1 MMRKGF
7 VVIAVAGLVLAGCSD
22 QLTSAVV
29 SGDVDAVQTLLDDGA
44 HPDAFISFRH
54 PKFAGGNKVRRR
66 LLVAAAVHG
75 HTDVAELLIG
85 SGATLSHPHN
95 EFAIC
100 PAAALGHV
108 DMVILLI
115 QVGVPPNPRRKCGER
130 GDKTP
135 LQIAEARG
143 HFDITRVLR
152 DAGARH

>member
-1 MMRKGF
+1 MKWKGMA
-7 VVIAVAGLVLAGCSD
+7 VLAVAGLIVAGCSD

-29 SGDVDAVQTLLDDGA
+29 SGDVEALRTLLDDGA
-44 HPDAFISFRH
+44 DPDAFISFRH
-54 PKFAGGNKVRRR
+54 PKFAGGNNVKRR
-66 LLVAAAVHG
+66 LLVAAAVYG

-85 SGATLSHPHN
+85 SGATLSHPLN

-108 DMVILLI
+108 DMVVLL
-115 QVGVPPNPRRKCGER
+115 VRAGVPPNPRRLCGAR

-143 HFDITRVLR
+143 HTDITRVLR
-152 DAGARH
+152 DAGAKR